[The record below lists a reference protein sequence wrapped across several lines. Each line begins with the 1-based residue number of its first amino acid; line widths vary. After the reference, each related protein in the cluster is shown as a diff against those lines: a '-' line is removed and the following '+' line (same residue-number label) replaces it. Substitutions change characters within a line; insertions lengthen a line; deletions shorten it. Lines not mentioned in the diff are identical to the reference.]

1 MPFVLIQSGPNSG
14 KYRSPSGK
22 IFTEA
27 QMKAY
32 YAAQEEKAKKNG

>member
-1 MPFVLIQSGPNSG
+1 MPFVKIQSGPNKG
-14 KYRSPSGK
+14 KYQSPSGK

-32 YAAQEEKAKKNG
+32 YAAQEKKAKENG